1 MKQTND
7 KSTMETQTTI
17 KKVLDFII
25 GFLGSLILASI
36 GIVLMGQFNDPQPIW
51 VSYFLW
57 FWRLFIVGVAVIS
70 FTKKR
75 IWISVGIIAAIIDQV
90 YGML

>member
-7 KSTMETQTTI
+7 SSITETQTTM

-25 GFLGSLILASI
+25 GFLGSIILVNI
-36 GIVLMGQFNDPQPIW
+36 GIVLMGQFNDPIW
-51 VSYFLW
+51 VTYFLW
-57 FWRLFIVGVAVIS
+57 FWRLFIASVAVIS

-75 IWISVGIIAAIIDQV
+75 IWISVGIAAAIFIQI
-90 YGML
+90 YGMM